1 MTARSTTA
9 ALPVPAAGSA
19 DAVHALLAAGSI
31 ANISL
36 VSTEHA
42 RCVSY
47 DLDTTLLP
55 QAVDSPGIDKK
66 TARLLDALAAIL
78 VSRAQHEVIAIGA
91 QVQHSNNL
99 SDQSGKLQLVLA
111 ANAALPQTIQAY
123 LEEVWKCMQLL
134 AEHRQQLRLPE
145 AKDQCAR
152 MAELIYRHNFPK
164 FLRRVG
170 KREAAALRFH
180 EAMQNHISR
189 EDVLQYDSTA
199 AVIAMLTSYS
209 ELIDLFS
216 AHQVGGKNEV
226 SVDVVSDPNFLPIMD
241 GLWLAFRLLRSLGE
255 HSFHSWGLR
264 LPDHS
269 TVELWRFFN
278 KVTLIHGSIAE
289 LESVARSTRLYR
301 LFQKKLV
308 VEIVD
313 YPRKRVTLPT
323 SKDAWATLID
333 TTLNSAQPLKP
344 IEPQVIQSTAAALST
359 RFSDK
364 SVLCGIHCECK
375 ILQRFTT
382 TAYKIKPINYIGV
395 SKLSCTGCA
404 AVFNSYNELQNSR
417 DHRFYTRGAHG
428 KWYFPWFLPE
438 VGGVEQIDFTN
449 RVYSKLAGQ
458 YAQYLKTVALSD
470 SSALSEGSQEASGTA
485 KDWMRLRAK
494 ALQNL
499 DKIKA

>member
-9 ALPVPAAGSA
+9 ALPVSAAGSA

-31 ANISL
+31 ADVSL
-36 VSTEHA
+36 VSAEH
-42 RCVSY
+42 
-47 DLDTTLLP
+47 DLHTTLLP

-91 QVQHSNNL
+91 QVDL
-99 SDQSGKLQLVLA
+99 SDHSGKLQLVLA

-123 LEEVWKCMQLL
+123 LEEVWRCMQLL

-145 AKDQCAR
+145 AKDQRAR

-164 FLRRVG
+164 FLRRVR

-180 EAMQNHISR
+180 QAMRNHITR
-189 EDVLQYDSTA
+189 QDVVQHDSTA
-199 AVIAMLTSYS
+199 IVLAMFRRYS
-209 ELIDLFS
+209 KLIKLLS

-226 SVDVVSDPNFLPIMD
+226 SAVDVVSDPNFLPIMD
-241 GLWLAFRLLRSLGE
+241 GLWLAFRSLRSLGE
-255 HSFHSWGLR
+255 NSFHLWSLR

-289 LESVARSTRLYR
+289 LESAARSTRLYR
-301 LFQKKLV
+301 LFRKKLV

-333 TTLNSAQPLKP
+333 TALNSAQPLKP

-364 SVLCGIHCECK
+364 SVSCRIHCECK
-375 ILQRFTT
+375 ILQHFTT

-395 SKLSCTGCA
+395 SKLSCTGCS
-404 AVFNSYNELQNSR
+404 AVFDSYNELQNSR
-417 DHRFYTRGAHG
+417 DRFYTRGAHG

-438 VGGVEQIDFTN
+438 VGVNQIDFTN
-449 RVYSKLAGQ
+449 RVYKKLAEQ
-458 YAQYLKTVALSD
+458 YAQHLKTVALSD
-470 SSALSEGSQEASGTA
+470 SSALSEGSQQVSSMLE
-485 KDWMRLRAK
+485 DLMYLRAESLEEFDEIE
-494 ALQNL
+494 A
-499 DKIKA
+499 